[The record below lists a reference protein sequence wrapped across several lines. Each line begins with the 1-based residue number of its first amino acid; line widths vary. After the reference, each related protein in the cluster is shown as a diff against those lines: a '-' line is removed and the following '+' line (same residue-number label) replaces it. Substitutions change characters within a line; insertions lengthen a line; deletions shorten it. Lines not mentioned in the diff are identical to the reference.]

1 VLITLEPGEF
11 GLDGGGDGSE
21 SETSCTGRTG
31 VRLTYSVSHVPVHS
45 RTGGLGVSGSEHRSD
60 QSENGH
66 NPMTQSKLFRKG
78 LSLISEYRSDQSEIQ
93 SENGH
98 NPMTQSKLFRKGLSL
113 ISEHRSD
120 QSEIQSENGHNPM
133 TQSKLFRKGLSLISE
148 YRSDQSE
155 IQSENG
161 HNPMTQSKL
170 FRKGLS
176 LISEHR
182 SDQSE
187 IQSEIGHNPMTQ
199 SKLFRKGL
207 SLILESNRSTAF
219 VGDQGIGIQPAE
231 PPMLRHRRLKWFQKA
246 YPPAEAKG
254 TTFRRSC
261 FTSGDVHLRDA
272 TQQEYASESFALRAR
287 KGAPSRHAA

>member
-1 VLITLEPGEF
+1 MLITLEPGEF

-60 QSENGH
+60 QSEN
-66 NPMTQSKLFRKG
+66 
-78 LSLISEYRSDQSEIQ
+78 
-93 SENGH
+93 
-98 NPMTQSKLFRKGLSL
+98 
-113 ISEHRSD
+113 
-120 QSEIQSENGHNPM
+120 
-133 TQSKLFRKGLSLISE
+133 
-148 YRSDQSE
+148 
-155 IQSENG
+155 
-161 HNPMTQSKL
+161 
-170 FRKGLS
+170 
-176 LISEHR
+176 
-182 SDQSE
+182 
-187 IQSEIGHNPMTQ
+187 GHNPMTQ